1 MTMGKPKRA
10 EPAAPSAPGTTG
22 PAVYLSRELSS
33 IAFNQ
38 RVLAEASNPRQPL
51 IERVKFAAVFGSNV
65 DEFFMLRVHGYRE
78 HAQAGSGRRGPDGMT
93 PREEL
98 AAIRQALLPLFAEQQ
113 QVVARELLP
122 ALAEQGIAIV
132 DYATL
137 GSSQKAAMRRYFDEQ
152 VFPICT
158 PFGLDPGHPFPLIP
172 NLALNLA
179 VVLHDPTHGERFAI
193 VRVPD
198 VLPRLVRVPGGDGD
212 RRLTLVWLEQ
222 IVAAHVDALFRG
234 VAVGEVYPFRIVR
247 NADIETQ
254 TPEAGDLMELIA
266 SGVSQRRFNAVVALM
281 LGPATSQTVVSLLT
295 EHLQLEPDDVW
306 VADGPLALGDLL
318 ELYGLDRPELKDP
331 PFTSHVPAVL
341 HEAPDV
347 FAAIRQGDVWL
358 EHPYD
363 AYAPVVDFIHSAA
376 VDPQVLALKQT
387 LYRVG
392 KQSAILDALLE
403 AADRGK
409 EVAVL
414 MELTAQGD
422 EASNINWARRLEASG
437 VHVTYGVP
445 GLKTH
450 GKVTLAVRQEGD
462 GLRRYVHL
470 GSGNYN
476 PESARRRTDFSL
488 LTCDPELGA
497 DASDL
502 FNHIT
507 GFSNQATYRRLLVA
521 PTSLRPGMVER
532 IEREIAQHR
541 RQGGGRLIFKMNALV
556 DPEMVS
562 WLCRASQ
569 AGVQIDLIVRGICC
583 LKPGVAGHSENVRVM
598 SIVGRFLEH
607 SRVYYFHNGG
617 QPEVL
622 FGSADLMPRN
632 LDKRIEILTPVAD
645 ERIKATIG
653 ELLQTYLEDNLQ
665 SWDLTADGTW
675 VRRQPRDGAPAIEAQ
690 VVLLARRVG
699 EGAR

>member
-1 MTMGKPKRA
+1 MTMSKTKRS
-10 EPAAPSAPGTTG
+10 ERAAPTAPGTIG
-22 PAVYLSRELSS
+22 PEVFISRELSS

-51 IERVKFAAVFGSNV
+51 IERVKFAAVFASNV
-65 DEFFMLRVHGYRE
+65 DEFFMLRIRGLRE
-78 HAQAGSGRRGPDGMT
+78 QAHAGTGRRAVDGMT
-93 PREEL
+93 PSEEL
-98 AAIRQALLPLFAEQQ
+98 AAIRQALLPLFAEHQR
-113 QVVARELLP
+113 VVARELLP

-137 GSSQKAAMRRYFDEQ
+137 TSSQKAAMRRYFDEQ
-152 VFPICT
+152 IFPICT

-179 VVLHDPTHGERFAI
+179 VVLHDPVHGERFAI

-198 VLPRLVRVPGGDGD
+198 VLPRLVRLPGGDGD
-212 RRLTLVWLEQ
+212 RRVTLVWLEQ

-234 VAVGEVYPFRIVR
+234 VPVGNVYPFRIVR

-266 SGVSQRRFNAVVALM
+266 SGVSHRRFNAVVALM
-281 LGPATSQTVVSLLT
+281 IGPSTSDAVISLLV
-295 EHLQLEPDDVW
+295 EHLALHPDDLW
-306 VADGPLALGDLL
+306 VSDGPLALGDLL
-318 ELYGLDRPELKDP
+318 ELYGFDRPELKDP

-341 HEAPDV
+341 REAPDV
-347 FAAIRQGDVWL
+347 FAALREGDVWL

-376 VDPQVLALKQT
+376 VDPHVLALKQT

-392 KQSAILDALLE
+392 KHSPILDALLE
-403 AADRGK
+403 AADAGK

-462 GLRRYVHL
+462 ALRRYVHL

-507 GFSNQATYRRLLVA
+507 GFSNQTAYRRLLVA
-521 PTSLRPGMVER
+521 PASLRPGMVEHF
-532 IEREIAQHR
+532 EREIARHRQH
-541 RQGGGRLIFKMNALV
+541 GDGRLIFKMNALV
-556 DPEMVS
+556 DHEMIA
-562 WLCRASQ
+562 WICRASET
-569 AGVQIDLIVRGICC
+569 GVQVDLIVRGICC
-583 LKPGVAGHSENVRVM
+583 LRPGVPGHSENVRVM

-617 QPEVL
+617 QPQVL

-645 ERIKATIG
+645 ETIKAAIY

-665 SWDLTADGTW
+665 SWNLTADGTW
-675 VRRQPRDGAPAIEAQ
+675 VQRQPRDGAPAIEAQ
-690 VVLLARRVG
+690 VALLARRVG
-699 EGAR
+699 EGAP